1 MGDSRLLHKSWKLL
15 EIWNDCSTT
24 PDAADICKTNATELG
39 CIISA
44 EGYIVGMC
52 STHCST
58 NVKNSSVNKNIIPKY
73 TPQKLTAG
81 TKKNTNTNMMYG
93 VNPALVMSLKNCHSK
108 LPKCIEMLTL
118 RNSHCSSRRPSSM
131 THHYRSRIRKSV
143 RNF

>member
-81 TKKNTNTNMMYG
+81 TKKKHQYDVWCKSDTCDVTKECSLSGIVTAPLG
-93 VNPALVMSLKNCHSK
+93 VHLL
-108 LPKCIEMLTL
+108 
-118 RNSHCSSRRPSSM
+118 
-131 THHYRSRIRKSV
+131 
-143 RNF
+143 